1 MTPNLAAMTLYVKPG
16 PTDMRKQTGGLAL
29 VAETVMKLDPFAP
42 AVFLFCNKRRNLL
55 KAVYWDK
62 NGFCCWQKRLEQ
74 DSFPWPMNEEETKQ
88 ITERE
93 LGLLLEGLDVWK
105 AHKKLS
111 YTHVG

>member
-29 VAETVMKLDPFAP
+29 VVETVMKLDPFAP
-42 AVFLFCNKRRNLL
+42 AVFLFCNKRRNLM
-55 KAVYWDK
+55 KAVYWEK

-74 DSFPWPMNEEETKQ
+74 DTFPWPMNEGEAKR

-105 AHKKLS
+105 AHKQLS